1 MPENYILATKP
12 IKAYF
17 QGPDGTMHEF
27 EAGAIH
33 FDSVDL
39 DKDVTIHPEAFAKIR
54 FSVTLRRWKHKDLV
68 RLKQTF
74 GILRVPRCAFRTNK
88 ETINRRRYNG
98 HKRPAK

>member
-1 MPENYILATKP
+1 MPDNYTLATRP
-12 IKAYF
+12 IKAYI

-33 FDSVDL
+33 FDPVDL
-39 DKDVTIHPEAFAKIR
+39 DKDVTIRPEARVNLHFTA
-54 FSVTLRRWKHKDLV
+54 TLRRLKHKDLV
-68 RLKQTF
+68 RLMQTF